1 MDGYSTKI
9 KNSGEHLIRNEFPE
23 KALELDTLVSSPML
37 SFSQVSKVRT
47 EIQLP
52 TADDIIAHLK
62 HGKNIRSTDDHHN
75 STPEINTDNGCLIK
89 KHKAD
94 SNDNPDSIQSSVYEF
109 NGNVPSNRL
118 ISTLEDKLRPY
129 ILHFLDSVAIIKLW
143 IQLMIPK
150 VEDGNN
156 FGVSIQEDSLAEV
169 RTIETEVTQYID
181 LTCKYLISR
190 GELIKKVVK
199 YPHVEDY
206 RRSVQSLDEKQ
217 FVSLRFIALELRNH
231 YTSVHDLLMKNLEK
245 IKTPRTNQTH
255 SFLNVKPEVNHSEI
269 DLIWSDCHLKENQHL
284 YFYQFLRE
292 FGYSKRSVHYLNAKQ
307 NPPRRVLVHG
317 AALNAI
323 RSYWDKLRRE
333 FTELDPYRTGYLQ
346 SDEFDDILN
355 QHCPSVNQEDLDM
368 LQAWNR
374 MNYVRFLKHHAPIPE
389 LIGLV
394 DESSR
399 NPLPT
404 MNELSPRTTADR
416 TVSNQVAN
424 KLRRKQQDSINN
436 GSVLVKVFKDILNQY
451 KCTLNDE
458 EFYSLTSQIDTKMEE
473 TIDYNY
479 FLQQYAKST

>member
-1 MDGYSTKI
+1 MCC
-9 KNSGEHLIRNEFPE
+9 
-23 KALELDTLVSSPML
+23 TLYYM
-37 SFSQVSKVRT
+37 SKV
-47 EIQLP
+47 
-52 TADDIIAHLK
+52 
-62 HGKNIRSTDDHHN
+62 
-75 STPEINTDNGCLIK
+75 
-89 KHKAD
+89 
-94 SNDNPDSIQSSVYEF
+94 
-109 NGNVPSNRL
+109 
-118 ISTLEDKLRPY
+118 
-129 ILHFLDSVAIIKLW
+129 
-143 IQLMIPK
+143 
-150 VEDGNN
+150 
-156 FGVSIQEDSLAEV
+156 
-169 RTIETEVTQYID
+169 
-181 LTCKYLISR
+181 
-190 GELIKKVVK
+190 
-199 YPHVEDY
+199 
-206 RRSVQSLDEKQ
+206 
-217 FVSLRFIALELRNH
+217 
-231 YTSVHDLLMKNLEK
+231 
-245 IKTPRTNQTH
+245 
-255 SFLNVKPEVNHSEI
+255 LNVKPEVNHSEI

-346 SDEFDDILN
+346 SDELDDILT